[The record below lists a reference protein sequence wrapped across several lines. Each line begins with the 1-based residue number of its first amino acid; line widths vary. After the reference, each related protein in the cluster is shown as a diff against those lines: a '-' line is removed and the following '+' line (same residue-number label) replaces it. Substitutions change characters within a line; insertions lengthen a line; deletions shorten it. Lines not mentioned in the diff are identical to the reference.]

1 MAYRLGMKAI
11 FLFLITA
18 LPLGAQPLH
27 GLVRTTEGAA
37 IPGANV
43 FVLET
48 LEGALTD
55 SSGQFS
61 FTPTA
66 PRPLTLLVKRLGF
79 VESRRIVTDADTA
92 LLSITLDRASASL
105 TPITVRAGAYT
116 AGEERGATLT
126 ALEVVTTP
134 GTSADINRA
143 IQLLPG
149 VQAVDDGTAL
159 FVRGGDYTET
169 KVFMNEAQLLNPQ
182 QLLTPTGTFVGTVDP
197 FQLEGI
203 YFSSGGFGA
212 RYGNALSGVV
222 GLRTRGEAPRH
233 AGSIGAGLAA
243 TSVDLALRVHPRLT
257 LRAAGNRTNLAPF
270 FRVNQN
276 QRGFAP
282 PPSGHDGTVSATLG
296 YRPTGE
302 VKALVLDQS
311 NLVGVP
317 IDDPA
322 FSGTFNSRVGSRLAV
337 VTWKEV
343 FGTFGVLASASE
355 GTLDRR
361 EDYGAFGLHADQ
373 RQRQLFA
380 QLTRELVPGTTL
392 RLGGELESQRS
403 TIRGSLAAANAPGDT
418 ARRSLYA
425 FVRPATR
432 FGSFVELEWQPRP
445 RVKLVPGV
453 RSDRSTLT
461 GRRTVD
467 PRLSLAWEP
476 VGGVT
481 ATAAWGVY
489 HQVADPLYY
498 DDAFGRGD
506 LAPMRATQSIVG
518 VQVGSDGPT
527 MLRLE
532 LYEKQYRDLAVLDRT
547 YRVFAPATGRSRGI
561 DLFFKGRLP
570 GGMTSRT
577 TLSLLRAERTDPATG
592 ALAPAAY
599 DVRRS
604 SAIIVEKA
612 FANGLRLGG
621 NWRSATGRPYTE
633 VVAATFDAARDLFVP
648 AYGPPNAE
656 RFGGIRRLDLSA
668 SRYRP
673 LGAHAQSV
681 LYVSVSNVLNAANVQ
696 GWRYS
701 RDYRTRTPLPSIF
714 NRSLYFGASLI
725 WQ

>member
-1 MAYRLGMKAI
+1 MRRYRTLLLVLLAGA
-11 FLFLITA
+11 
-18 LPLGAQPLH
+18 PLAAQP
-27 GLVRTTEGAA
+27 VRGVIRSVDGTPVA
-37 IPGANV
+37 GANV

-48 LEGALTD
+48 LEGSLADTT
-55 SSGQFS
+55 GRFA
-61 FTPTA
+61 FVTTA
-66 PRPLTLLVKRLGF
+66 PRPFTLLVKRLGF
-79 VESRRIVTDADTA
+79 VELRRILTSADTA
-92 LLSITLDRASASL
+92 VLSL
-105 TPITVRAGAYT
+105 TLERATAALAPITVRAGAYT

-126 ALEVVTTP
+126 PLEVVTTP
-134 GTSADINRA
+134 GTAADINRA

-233 AGSIGAGLAA
+233 AGTLGVGLAA
-243 TSVDLALRVHPRLT
+243 TSADLALRVHPRLT
-257 LRAAGNRTNLAPF
+257 LRAAGNRTNLSPF

-282 PPSGHDGTVSATLG
+282 PPSGHDGSVSATLRYG
-296 YRPTGE
+296 STGE

-322 FSGTFNSRVGSRLAV
+322 FSGTFNSRVGSRLTV
-337 VTWKEV
+337 VTWKDV
-343 FGTFGVLASASE
+343 LGSWGVLGSASE

-361 EDYGAFGLHADQ
+361 EDFGAFRLNADQ
-373 RQRQLFA
+373 RQRQAFL
-380 QLTRELVPGTTL
+380 QLTREVARGATV
-392 RLGGELESQRS
+392 RLGGELEGQRS
-403 TIRGSLAAANAPGDT
+403 AIRGSLAAANAPGDT
-418 ARRSLYA
+418 TVRSLYA
-425 FVRPATR
+425 FVQPATR
-432 FGSFVELEWQPRP
+432 IGGFVELEWQPHDRLK
-445 RVKLVPGV
+445 VVPGV

-461 GRRTVD
+461 ERRTVD
-467 PRLSLAWEP
+467 PRLSFAWEV

-481 ATAAWGVY
+481 ATAAWGIY

-498 DDAFGRGD
+498 DDAFGRD
-506 LAPMRATQSIVG
+506 ALAPMRAMQSIVG
-518 VQVGSDGPT
+518 VQAGHDGPV

-532 LYEKQYRDLAVLDRT
+532 LYEKRYRDLAVLDRT
-547 YRVFAPATGRSRGI
+547 YRVFAPAQGTSRGV

-570 GGMTSRT
+570 GGLTSRT
-577 TLSLLRAERTDPATG
+577 TLSLLRAERTDPETG
-592 ALAPAAY
+592 TIAAAAF

-604 SAIIVEKA
+604 SALIVEKA
-612 FANGLRLGG
+612 FANGFRLGA
-621 NWRSATGRPYTE
+621 NWRSASGRPFTE
-633 VVAATFDAARDLFVP
+633 VVAATFDATRDLFVP
-648 AYGPPNAE
+648 EYGPPNAE
-656 RFGGIRRLDLSA
+656 RFSGIRRLDLSA

-681 LYVSVSNVLNAANVQ
+681 LYVSVSNVLNATNVQ

-701 RDYRTRTPLPSIF
+701 RDYRSRTPLPSIF
-714 NRSLYFGASLI
+714 NRSLYFGASLT

>member
-1 MAYRLGMKAI
+1 
-11 FLFLITA
+11 
-18 LPLGAQPLH
+18 
-27 GLVRTTEGAA
+27 
-37 IPGANV
+37 
-43 FVLET
+43 
-48 LEGALTD
+48 
-55 SSGQFS
+55 
-61 FTPTA
+61 
-66 PRPLTLLVKRLGF
+66 
-79 VESRRIVTDADTA
+79 
-92 LLSITLDRASASL
+92 
-105 TPITVRAGAYT
+105 
-116 AGEERGATLT
+116 
-126 ALEVVTTP
+126 
-134 GTSADINRA
+134 TSADINRA

-233 AGSIGAGLAA
+233 AGTFGAGLAA
-243 TSVDLALRVHPRLT
+243 TSADLALRVHPRLT

-270 FRVNQN
+270 FRINQN
-276 QRGFAP
+276 QRGFTP
-282 PPSGHDGTVSATLG
+282 PPSGHDGSASATVR

-311 NLVGVP
+311 NLVGIP

-337 VTWKEV
+337 VSLKDVVGSWGIV
-343 FGTFGVLASASE
+343 GSASQ

-361 EDYGAFGLHADQ
+361 EDYGAFRLDADQ
-373 RQRQLFA
+373 RQRQLFL
-380 QLTRELVPGTTL
+380 QLTRELAPGTTL
-392 RLGGELESQRS
+392 RVGGELEGQRS
-403 TIRGSLAAANAPGDT
+403 AIRGSLAAPNAPGDT
-418 ARRSLYA
+418 AARSLYA

-432 FGSFVELEWQPRP
+432 IGSFVELEWQPRD
-445 RVKLVPGV
+445 RLKFVPGI

-461 GRRTVD
+461 GRRTID

-476 VGGVT
+476 IGGVT
-481 ATAAWGVY
+481 ATAAWGIY
-489 HQVADPLYY
+489 HQVADPLFH
-498 DDAFGRGD
+498 DDAFGRAG
-506 LAPMRATQSIVG
+506 LRPMRAMQSIVG
-518 VQVGSDGPT
+518 LQLGDGEAT
-527 MLRLE
+527 MLRVE
-532 LYEKQYRDLAVLDRT
+532 LYDKRYRDLAVLDRT
-547 YRVFAPATGRSRGI
+547 YRVFAPARGTSRGI

-577 TLSLLRAERTDPATG
+577 IVSVLQAERTDPGTG
-592 ALAPAAY
+592 AMAAAAF

-604 SAIIVEKA
+604 SAVIVEKA

-621 NWRSATGRPYTE
+621 NWRTATGRPYTE
-633 VVAATFDAARDLFVP
+633 VVAATFDATRDLFVP
-648 AYGPPNAE
+648 TYGPPNAE
-656 RFGGIRRLDLSA
+656 RFDGIQRLDLSA

-673 LGAHAQSV
+673 LGAHLQSV
-681 LYVSVSNVLNAANVQ
+681 LYVSVSNILNASNVQ